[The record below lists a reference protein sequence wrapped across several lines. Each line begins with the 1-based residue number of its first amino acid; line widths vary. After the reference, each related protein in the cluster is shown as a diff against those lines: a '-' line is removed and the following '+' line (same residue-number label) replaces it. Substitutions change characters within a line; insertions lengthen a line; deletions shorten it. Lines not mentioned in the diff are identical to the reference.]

1 MHRSTAG
8 RSRTTASR
16 WTGIAIST
24 WGWPSALSRWCA
36 RKWAMQIPVG
46 WMVAIAAGVAYNN
59 CNLEAVEE
67 ARTPLIVVG
76 LTRYSG
82 NPSPREGQ

>member
-1 MHRSTAG
+1 
-8 RSRTTASR
+8 
-16 WTGIAIST
+16 
-24 WGWPSALSRWCA
+24 
-36 RKWAMQIPVG
+36 MQIPVG
-46 WMVAIAAGVAYNN
+46 WIVAIAAGVAYNI

-82 NPSPREGQ
+82 NPLPREGQ